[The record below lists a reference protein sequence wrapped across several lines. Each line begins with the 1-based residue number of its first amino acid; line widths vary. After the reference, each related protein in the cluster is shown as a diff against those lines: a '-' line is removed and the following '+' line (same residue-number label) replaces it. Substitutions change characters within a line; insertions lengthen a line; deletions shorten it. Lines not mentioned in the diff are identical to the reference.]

1 MPFADP
7 KKAKDYNRAYQRR
20 WMKAKADRWRAH
32 GCCCRCGLPTD
43 KFTRCLECRTKLH
56 ERYWRK
62 TRDRLFTR
70 CCPKHPET
78 RISRT
83 ANSCQVCARQ
93 KMLAARRA
101 TNKTIGPL
109 IQLLTREALS
119 VRQLSDRIGVAKPS
133 IVKALRRVML
143 QRIGLERQRNGRSTV
158 YRIREAA

>member
-32 GCCCRCGLPTD
+32 GCCCRCGLRTD
-43 KFTRCLECRTKLH
+43 TFTRCLECRTKMH
-56 ERYWRK
+56 ARYWRI
-62 TRDRLFTR
+62 RDRLFTR
-70 CCPKHPET
+70 VCPTHPET
-78 RISRT
+78 RISARSK
-83 ANSCQVCARQ
+83 SCQVCAKHRR
-93 KMLAARRA
+93 LSARRA
-101 TNKTIGPL
+101 QNKTIGPL

-143 QRIGLERQRNGRSTV
+143 QQIGLERQRHGRSTV